1 MSSQWKLV
9 PVEPTETMVI
19 NGFESV
25 PDECFTDEEV
35 WEQYQAMSGCQQAAF
50 RAKLCWAA
58 MLASAPAA
66 PQAELDPAVAERDAT
81 PKPDPVLCKF
91 YDVDDWASLVRE
103 LVDHVAQLQDSA
115 KRNVKP
121 WEDTFPPT
129 LLPAYIERVNAENAA
144 AQPQG
149 KPTAKSKPVAKLHAE
164 RLTGKDGEYGI
175 TVEDSQWFNTC
186 RLTGGEFYLYA
197 EQPAPVAVVLDEK
210 DEFVTWVRREWPQA
224 PLSNVRDLLP
234 KDDPR
239 YGEYCDEALQRAWV
253 GWQARAAVIAKS

>member
-19 NGFESV
+19 NGFESE

-58 MLASAPAA
+58 MLDSAPAA
-66 PQAELDPAVAERDAT
+66 PQAELDPAVAEHDAT
-81 PKPDPVLCKF
+81 PKPDQVLCKF

-129 LLPAYIERVNAENAA
+129 LLPAYIERVNAENSAA
-144 AQPQG
+144 HTDRSPAAYAIEHAEYM
-149 KPTAKSKPVAKLHAE
+149 AKSADGVLAKFQAYGLALLAVDE
-164 RLTGKDGEYGI
+164 GGDDGEGELFENI
-175 TVEDSQWFNTC
+175 DST
-186 RLTGGEFYLYA
+186 R
-197 EQPAPVAVVLDEK
+197 
-210 DEFVTWVRREWPQA
+210 
-224 PLSNVRDLLP
+224 SDLQ
-234 KDDPR
+234 
-239 YGEYCDEALQRAWV
+239 EALVDLRGMV
-253 GWQARAAVIAKS
+253 YEFRKRAAKSR

>member
-1 MSSQWKLV
+1 MSNQWKLV

-35 WEQYQAMSGCQQAAF
+35 WDQYQAMSGCQQAAF

-66 PQAELDPAVAERDAT
+66 PQAELDPAIAERDAT
-81 PKPDPVLCKF
+81 PKPDPALCKF

-103 LVDHVAQLQDSA
+103 LVDHVAQLQESA

-129 LLPAYIERVNAENAA
+129 LLPAYIERVNAENSAA
-144 AQPQG
+144 HTDRSPEAYAVEHAEYM
-149 KPTAKSKPVAKLHAE
+149 AKSADGVLAKFQAYGLALLAVDE
-164 RLTGKDGEYGI
+164 GGDDGEGEMLENI
-175 TVEDSQWFNTC
+175 DST
-186 RLTGGEFYLYA
+186 R
-197 EQPAPVAVVLDEK
+197 
-210 DEFVTWVRREWPQA
+210 
-224 PLSNVRDLLP
+224 SDLQ
-234 KDDPR
+234 
-239 YGEYCDEALQRAWV
+239 EALVDLRSMV
-253 GWQARAAVIAKS
+253 YEFRKRAAKSR

>member
-35 WEQYQAMSGCQQAAF
+35 WEQYQAISGCQQAAF

-129 LLPAYIERVNAENAA
+129 LLPAYIERVNAENSAA
-144 AQPQG
+144 HTDRSPEAYAIEHAEYM
-149 KPTAKSKPVAKLHAE
+149 AKSADGVLAKFQEYGLALLAVDE
-164 RLTGKDGEYGI
+164 GGDDGEGEQLENI
-175 TVEDSQWFNTC
+175 DST
-186 RLTGGEFYLYA
+186 R
-197 EQPAPVAVVLDEK
+197 
-210 DEFVTWVRREWPQA
+210 
-224 PLSNVRDLLP
+224 SDLQ
-234 KDDPR
+234 
-239 YGEYCDEALQRAWV
+239 EALVDLRSMV
-253 GWQARAAVIAKS
+253 YEFRKRSAKSR